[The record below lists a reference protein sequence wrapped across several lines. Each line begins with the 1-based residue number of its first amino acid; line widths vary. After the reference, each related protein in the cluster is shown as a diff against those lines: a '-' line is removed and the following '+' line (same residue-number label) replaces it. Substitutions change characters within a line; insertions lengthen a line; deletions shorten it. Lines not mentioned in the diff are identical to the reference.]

1 MMNFAGSKSPLRAG
15 GAGEATASRRGVLTG
30 VAAGGAAVAMGML
43 LTGRA
48 SADDAGTFSAGRQAS
63 GLDTSHASPDLVAL
77 VTATF
82 RDKSDHD
89 VSRTMSHYSQQQLT
103 YTDGTLGLQFQD
115 WSQLKALFDQLMP
128 KWPAAARSYPTR
140 ILGDSA
146 SAMVLF
152 TNTPELFGGEVRSI
166 SPIDFDNAQII
177 RQVDYWDARHFGT
190 ATAAGLRVPAGQFP
204 GVFGEQKI
212 GARAHPTIR
221 RASNALAAAFSAG
234 NAAAATAL
242 FTDDAVF
249 EDLALHTQLIGHK
262 AIAAHLKRALSLLP
276 YGQSATVRHVVG
288 SAQGGG
294 YEWIS
299 PHNPASRGV
308 VALELDPQARIS
320 RLTTTWDGTL
330 LDSAALTSLLV
341 TTIEE

>member
-1 MMNFAGSKSPLRAG
+1 
-15 GAGEATASRRGVLTG
+15 V
-30 VAAGGAAVAMGML
+30 
-43 LTGRA
+43 
-48 SADDAGTFSAGRQAS
+48 
-63 GLDTSHASPDLVAL
+63 VAL

-82 RDKSDHD
+82 RDKSNHD
-89 VSRTMSHYSQQQLT
+89 VSATMSHYSQQQLT
-103 YTDGTLGLQFQD
+103 YTDATLGLQFQD

-140 ILGDSA
+140 ILGGST

-166 SPIDFDNAQII
+166 SPIDFHNGQII

-190 ATAAGLRVPAGQFP
+190 ATATGLRVPAGQFP
-204 GVFGEQKI
+204 SMFGEQKI
-212 GARAHPTIR
+212 GERAHPTIR
-221 RASNALAAAFSAG
+221 RAGNALAAAFAAG
-234 NAAAATAL
+234 NADAATAL

-262 AIAAHLKRALSLLP
+262 AISAHLKRALPLLP

-299 PHNPASRGV
+299 GHNPAGRGV
-308 VALELDPQARIS
+308 VAFELDRQARIS

-341 TTIEE
+341 TTIEQ